1 MANFTHNQYGSRAV
15 LETAGGPVHYYR
27 LAALEEAGL
36 AAVSRLPFSIKIL
49 LETALRNWD
58 DFLVTEKDILNLA
71 TWNPQAP
78 AQVEIPFMTGRVIMQ
93 DFTGVPAVVDL
104 AALRAAMARLGG
116 DPQRI
121 NPLIPADLVIDHSV
135 QVDNF
140 ATSTALLFNAEHPDP
155 ADPLHLF
162 AVDDGDGYVDGD
174 KRWRFIGAYLIYG
187 QWKQAVVGGIQALS
201 AAYVVTGQ
209 ARYAHKAGVLLDRVA
224 DLYPNFDFRREGVM
238 YEGPAH
244 AGYVSTWHDACE
256 EAREL
261 VLAYDRVFPAVSQD
275 TELAAF
281 LAEMSAQF
289 GLENPKATP
298 ADLCRNIEERIGLD
312 TLQNAGKIT
321 SNYPR
326 QEITL
331 ALIRT
336 VLQWPGNRAEVLA
349 AIDEAIDIGRR
360 SGVAVHISHLR
371 VADPSNHGL
380 APAMLE
386 RIDRARAGGVDVTFD
401 LYPYTWGCA
410 PLLVVLPPWAQE
422 GGPAPI
428 LERLGDPATV
438 ARMDAE
444 MSAAGVDWSACNV
457 SNLPPLPCGDWD
469 GASLPQVA
477 AALGLPPS
485 RAVLRLL
492 LESELDATFVAGG
505 GSEEDNA
512 LLLAHPA
519 AMIGSD
525 GVLVGRHPHPR
536 GYGCFPRVLARCVR
550 ESRLMSW
557 EAAIAKMTALPAAR
571 FGLED
576 RGRLRASAAADL
588 VVLSPERVADTA
600 TFEEGRRPP
609 GGIEWVVLNGQ
620 VVVQNGTYTGGN
632 YGRALRPLQS
642 NWRHADASS

>member
-1 MANFTHNQYGSRAV
+1 MDLIIDSATLADGS
-15 LETAGGPVHYYR
+15 GGPASQATVGIVAGRIEAIGDLDGVDAGRRIDARGFLVCPGFVDPHSHAELALLTGREMPGR
-27 LAALEEAGL
+27 LAQGITTEVVGQDGL
-36 AAVSRLPFSIKIL
+36 SFAPADPTNLQDWRRYLRCLYGDGPDEMWSWRSVGDFVASLDGRASNAVYLVPHG
-49 LETALRNWD
+49 ALRVEVMGWAPRP
-58 DFLVTEKDILNLA
+58 A
-71 TWNPQAP
+71 TGD
-78 AQVEIPFMTGRVIMQ
+78 E
-93 DFTGVPAVVDL
+93 L
-104 AALRAAMARLGG
+104 AAMAGLLRRGLDEGAAG
-116 DPQRI
+116 LSTGLNYVPCS
-121 NPLIPADLVIDHSV
+121 H
-135 QVDNF
+135 
-140 ATSTALLFNAEHPDP
+140 ATTDEM
-155 ADPLHLF
+155 
-162 AVDDGDGYVDGD
+162 
-174 KRWRFIGAYLIYG
+174 
-187 QWKQAVVGGIQALS
+187 
-201 AAYVVTGQ
+201 
-209 ARYAHKAGVLLDRVA
+209 VA
-224 DLYPNFDFRREGVM
+224 
-238 YEGPAH
+238 
-244 AGYVSTWHDACE
+244 
-256 EAREL
+256 
-261 VLAYDRVFPAVSQD
+261 
-275 TELAAF
+275 
-281 LAEMSAQF
+281 
-289 GLENPKATP
+289 
-298 ADLCRNIEERIGLD
+298 LCRVVAR
-312 TLQNAGKIT
+312 AGGVYVT
-321 SNYPR
+321 HLRSYGA
-326 QEITL
+326 Q
-331 ALIRT
+331 
-336 VLQWPGNRAEVLA
+336 VLA

-444 MSAAGVDWSACNV
+444 MSAAGIDWSACNV